1 MLPLVNVFKRIAK
14 TSTDCLA
21 FSFGGRVVQ
30 CHIPQKQ
37 PSCVEFFQASE
48 WRWPTRY
55 APDSGWYFHENR
67 TVHMRSILCCVFVKL
82 SRQLGDPRRF
92 DFLKALKTLSQVKQ
106 GRYPRIRQQ
115 SCGPRLACTSTRSA
129 TEHSAPFFRSDKTL
143 KRKRFH
149 SLTTARQYAAAQAH
163 LGGLYL
169 RPHCTYE
176 RTCAGTASGPSDCP
190 LSVPCC
196 PLSTCSSAL
205 QRPPRIALPIPL
217 AAASYSTTFRKSIQA
232 AWNFSRPRN
241 GDGLHVTRQT
251 VWLVFS

>member
-1 MLPLVNVFKRIAK
+1 MAYTLRARL
-14 TSTDCLA
+14 
-21 FSFGGRVVQ
+21 
-30 CHIPQKQ
+30 
-37 PSCVEFFQASE
+37 
-48 WRWPTRY
+48 
-55 APDSGWYFHENR
+55 SGWYFHENR

-106 GRYPRIRQQ
+106 GRYSRIRQQ

-143 KRKRFH
+143 KRNRFH
-149 SLTTARQYAAAQAH
+149 SLTTARQYAAQAH

-217 AAASYSTTFRKSIQA
+217 AAASYSATFRKSSQA